1 MSKKILIVDDE
12 PNIVISLEFLM
23 NREGF
28 EVVVAKDGE
37 EALSNIQEQ
46 QPDLVLLDVMMPK
59 INGFDV
65 CKQIRSDPKLSD
77 TRIIMLT
84 AKGRAAEVAK
94 GLELGADGYITKP
107 FSTRDL
113 VVQVKNLLGLDENRD
128 EK

>member
-28 EVVVAKDGE
+28 DVAVAKDGE
-37 EALSNIQEQ
+37 EALRSIREQ
-46 QPDLVLLDVMMPK
+46 TPDLVLLDVMMPK

-65 CKQIRSDPKLSD
+65 CMQIRSDPALAQ

-113 VVQVKNLLGLDENRD
+113 VVQVKNLLGEA